1 MGAPKANTCSWVKRV
16 HRFKERWKTRQHRE
30 MRGRLAGTDGPCSKI
45 NALNLLKEIR
55 EDNSNM
61 KLEQEIIINEPSRNV
76 RHEKRKRLD

>member
-1 MGAPKANTCSWVKRV
+1 
-16 HRFKERWKTRQHRE
+16 